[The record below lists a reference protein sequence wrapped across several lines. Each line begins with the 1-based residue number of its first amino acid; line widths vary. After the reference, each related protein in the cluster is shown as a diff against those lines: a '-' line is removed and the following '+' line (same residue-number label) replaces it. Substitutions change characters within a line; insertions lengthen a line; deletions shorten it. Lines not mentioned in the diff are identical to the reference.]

1 MRTIT
6 TTLCAI
12 LITASAAFATSIY
25 IDNNDKP
32 IDYDKLPAKAKSL
45 IQENFAGEELSHI
58 IYDNDVISSDYTVS
72 FLSGTKLEF
81 NGNGEWTEIDC
92 GKASVPQAFIPQ
104 QIVAYVE
111 KNHPGRTI
119 TEIKREHG
127 HTEIKL
133 NGGFELTFNSRYRVV
148 DVDD

>member
-1 MRTIT
+1 MKTIT

-12 LITASAAFATSIY
+12 LITASAAFATSMY

-81 NGNGEWTEIDC
+81 NGKGEWTEIDC
-92 GKASVPQAFIPQ
+92 GRASVPEALIPQ
-104 QIVAYVE
+104 QIAEYV
-111 KNHPGRTI
+111 KAKHPNNTI
-119 TEIKREHG
+119 TELKREHG
-127 HTEIKL
+127 NTEVKL
-133 NGGFELTFNSRYRVV
+133 NGGLELTFNSRYRIV

>member
-1 MRTIT
+1 MKTIT
-6 TTLCAI
+6 TTLLAI
-12 LITASAAFATSIY
+12 MATASVAFAATLY
-25 IDNNDKP
+25 IDNNDRP
-32 IDYDKLPAKAKSL
+32 VNYDELPAKAKSF
-45 IQENFAGEELSHI
+45 ISSHFAGEEVSHI
-58 IYDNDVISSDYTVS
+58 ILDKDIVCNDYTVS

>member
-1 MRTIT
+1 MKTIT

-81 NGNGEWTEIDC
+81 NGKGEWTEIDC
-92 GKASVPQAFIPQ
+92 GRASVPEALIPQ
-104 QIVAYVE
+104 QIAEYV
-111 KNHPGRTI
+111 KAKHPNNTI
-119 TEIKREHG
+119 TELKREHG
-127 HTEIKL
+127 NTEVKL
-133 NGGFELTFNSRYRVV
+133 NGGLELTFNSRYRIV